1 MYESI
6 PPKGSHLQLQWH
18 ARHQPPIKV
27 QGRCTALNPD
37 CSTPYVLRLRSH
49 SRYPIYPSRGQHLVT
64 ANEMYGISAKLIP
77 YAVNFEC
84 LSYELS
90 NLTPPPILL
99 LRFPLIQSI
108 VRHCEHT
115 HAISHRLHTP
125 WCFPESERPFHHW
138 SHYIEANA
146 PSRICTHARS
156 NNRGRKNQS
165 WAWKGPN
172 TNCFLR

>member
-18 ARHQPPIKV
+18 ARHLRSFDRHPPPIKV

-37 CSTPYVLRLRSH
+37 CSTPYVLQLRSR
-49 SRYPIYPSRGQHLVT
+49 SRYPIYPSTSSLPFHTRSTLNVCRMSSRTWHRRPSCVC
-64 ANEMYGISAKLIP
+64 Y
-77 YAVNFEC
+77 V
-84 LSYELS
+84 
-90 NLTPPPILL
+90 
-99 LRFPLIQSI
+99 FPSLIQSI

-138 SHYIEANA
+138 SHYIEANT
-146 PSRICTHARS
+146 PSRICTQARS
-156 NNRGRKNQS
+156 NNWGRKNQS
-165 WAWKGPN
+165 WAWKGPH